1 MENHHRRWTSRATLG
16 SLPVRQIRSR
26 FGTIRVCLITLL
38 LVPAF
43 VGCDDDIDT
52 VRTIQLERQMQMQAK
67 SDLDH
72 LGEATRLLSTLVELN
87 AENANQQIVYHLNR
101 WAEGQAELPAGAE
114 APKILKT
121 LSTVAPVEQLSQR
134 VTRVDFSGADIPHLR
149 NAYLFNQLI
158 EWVNTD
164 ICDDIL
170 LEDWFADFEAADDGA
185 EDAEGHTVSD
195 KLRTAARL
203 FDWTTRNI
211 ALEPLE
217 TIFPPQMPKP
227 KLAPGV
233 VFEGPGYRQ
242 SDFETLMRGSG
253 DAYQRAGIFTQLCN
267 QAGIP
272 AAVLA
277 TQSAADGE
285 LTPWA
290 VGVLVGTEIYLFD
303 PRLGIFIPGPDQ
315 SGIAT
320 LSEARRDASIMRR
333 LTVQGFFDY
342 PLTKDDVQQSVA
354 LLNVLPEALAARML
368 RLENGFT
375 GDRRLTLFTD
385 TKSVAEQFDA
395 ITGISGVRLWT
406 VPIIQ
411 ESYHAALEKFSERDP
426 IFNFWYRSR
435 WAILEAEIKSSQ
447 DLKTGRWRHVTG
459 NFADDKEEDVSG
471 ARTLYINQ
479 RAPEFE
485 IDDLRIDVELQK
497 IYGIRRELGV
507 DPQVYEQQV
516 AQVQDLMRQ
525 GKRTASYWVS
535 LVQYDDGRFETAGNW
550 FGKRVLD
557 ESQPSR
563 WFPAARYNWARTAEQ
578 IGDADKA
585 IELYKTDGD
594 PQEHGN
600 RLRARLLSR

>member
-1 MENHHRRWTSRATLG
+1 MA
-16 SLPVRQIRSR
+16 
-26 FGTIRVCLITLL
+26 LL
-38 LVPAF
+38 LIAAIA
-43 VGCDDDIDT
+43 GCDDDIDT
-52 VRTIQLERQMQMQAK
+52 VRTIQLERQIQMQAK

-87 AENANQQIVYHLNR
+87 SENANQQIVYHLNR
-101 WAEGQAELPAGAE
+101 WAESQSELSADA
-114 APKILKT
+114 APEILKT
-121 LSTVAPVEQLSQR
+121 LSTVAPVDQLSQR
-134 VTRVDFSGADIPHLR
+134 VTRSDYSGADIPHLR
-149 NAYLFNQLI
+149 DAYLFKKLT
-158 EWVNTD
+158 EWINTEVR
-164 ICDDIL
+164 DDIL
-170 LEDWFADFEAADDGA
+170 LEDWFADFDAADGGT
-185 EDAEGHTVSD
+185 EDDHGRTAAD
-195 KLRTAARL
+195 KLQTAARL
-203 FDWTTRNI
+203 FDWTIRNI
-211 ALEPLE
+211 ALEPLQA
-217 TIFPPQMPKP
+217 IYPPQLPRP

-233 VFEGPGYRQ
+233 DFEGPGYRQ

-253 DAYQRAGIFTQLCN
+253 DSYQRAGVFTQLCA

-277 TQSAADGE
+277 TLSATDGE

-303 PRLGIFIPGPDQ
+303 PQLGMFIPGPSQ

-342 PLTKDDVQQSVA
+342 PLTKDDVQQSIA
-354 LLNVLPEALAARML
+354 LLNALPESLAPRML

-385 TKSVAEQFDA
+385 TESVAERFDA
-395 ITGISGVRLWT
+395 VTGISGVRLWT
-406 VPIIQ
+406 VPVIQ
-411 ESYHAALEKFSERDP
+411 ESYHVALEKFSERDP

-435 WAILEAEIKSSQ
+435 WTMLEAEIKASR
-447 DLKTGRWRHVTG
+447 DLTLGRWRHLTG
-459 NFADDKEEDVSG
+459 SFADDKEENVSG
-471 ARTLYINQ
+471 ARTLYIGQ

-516 AQVQDLMRQ
+516 AQVQELMRQ

-550 FGKRVLD
+550 LGKRVLD

-600 RLRARLLSR
+600 RIRARLLSR